1 MHNKSVETL
10 VEDIRTLG
18 EMQHSCVQ
26 AVRTLLKKRYKNL
39 IEEVK
44 YGGILF
50 TSGVQFCGV
59 FAYKDH
65 ISLEFGHGAAID
77 DPYGY
82 LEGNGKFR
90 RHLKLLNADDIK
102 TKKLDA
108 YLPLALAAAM
118 NKT

>member
-1 MHNKSVETL
+1 MTNKSIEAL
-10 VEDIRTLG
+10 VDDFRTLG
-18 EMQHSCVQ
+18 IERFETVQ
-26 AVRTLLKKRYKNL
+26 AVRALVKKTLKPCD
-39 IEEVK
+39 EEVK

-50 TSGVQFCGV
+50 ASGVQFGGV
-59 FAYKDH
+59 FVYKDH
-65 ISLEFGHGAAID
+65 VSVDFGSGAKIK

>member
-1 MHNKSVETL
+1 MAAFCLHLACSLAVYLSIKIMSSV
-10 VEDIRTLG
+10 DFG
-18 EMQHSCVQ
+18 
-26 AVRTLLKKRYKNL
+26 
-39 IEEVK
+39 
-44 YGGILF
+44 
-50 TSGVQFCGV
+50 SG
-59 FAYKDH
+59 AK
-65 ISLEFGHGAAID
+65 IK